1 MNILITGGTGGLGE
15 AIVDAFA
22 TGSRNK
28 IYFTYCHAETKARA
42 ITGRY
47 ANTSGI
53 RCHFEDSASMEALLA
68 EIENMDLDVLVNN
81 AWAGKPDTIRFGQL
95 TSEQIET
102 TFRAN
107 VLPLVAVTQQALKT
121 FRKKKGGKIIT
132 ILTAALLGTPTI
144 GYALYSSTKA
154 YIAQLAKTWST
165 EYARFGITSNCVS
178 PEFMRTDFTAS
189 TDERVIEQMEQSHP
203 LKRLLEP
210 QEVAQVVQFLAT
222 SSAQVN
228 GVNIPVTAGTRI

>member
-15 AIVDAFA
+15 AIVDVFA
-22 TGSRNK
+22 TDSRNK

-53 RCHFEDSASMEALLA
+53 RCDFENRAGMEALLA

-121 FRKKKGGKIIT
+121 FRKKKSGKIIT

>member
-15 AIVDAFA
+15 AIVDVFA
-22 TGSRNK
+22 TDSRNK

-42 ITGRY
+42 ITTRY
-47 ANTSGI
+47 ANTRGI
-53 RCHFEDSASMEALLA
+53 RCDFEDYTSMETLLT
-68 EIENMDLDVLVNN
+68 EIDNMDLDVLVNN

-95 TSEQIET
+95 TSEQIKT
-102 TFRAN
+102 TFCTN
-107 VLPLVAVTQQALKT
+107 VLPLVTVTQQVLKT

-178 PEFMRTDFTAS
+178 PEFMRTDFTTS
-189 TDERVIEQMEQSHP
+189 TDERVIEQMEQTHP

-210 QEVAQVVQFLAT
+210 QEVAQVVQFLAI

-228 GVNIPVTAGTRI
+228 GVNIPVTAGRRI